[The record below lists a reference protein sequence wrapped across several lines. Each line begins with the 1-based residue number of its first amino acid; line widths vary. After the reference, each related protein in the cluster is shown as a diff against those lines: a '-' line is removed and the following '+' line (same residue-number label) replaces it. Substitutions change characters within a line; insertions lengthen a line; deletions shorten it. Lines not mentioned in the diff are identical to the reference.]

1 VTEIISAVSILHEL
15 NPAIA
20 IAKNGLN
27 YFDLVVGVMVRDFF
41 DGDISH
47 TNCVTILLVLE
58 AFEIQPQPA
67 GRTSTQKS

>member
-27 YFDLVVGVMVRDFF
+27 YFDLVVGVMVRDFLMV
-41 DGDISH
+41 IS
-47 TNCVTILLVLE
+47 VTRI
-58 AFEIQPQPA
+58 A
-67 GRTSTQKS
+67 